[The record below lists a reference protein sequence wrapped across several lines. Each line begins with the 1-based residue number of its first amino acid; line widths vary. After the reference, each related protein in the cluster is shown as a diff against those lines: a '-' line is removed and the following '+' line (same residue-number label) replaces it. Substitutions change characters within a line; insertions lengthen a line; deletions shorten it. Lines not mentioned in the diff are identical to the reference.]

1 MSNFV
6 SMQEYNC
13 VLKGTVPAYKFFNR
27 FTLQGMKEV
36 FYYTAMRKA
45 FPEVIWTTLH
55 SEKPLK

>member
-1 MSNFV
+1 
-6 SMQEYNC
+6 MQEYNC

-45 FPEVIWTTLH
+45 FPEVIWTTLY